1 MAGLDLA
8 GGVGRMGLGV
18 LCGQVWLLPDE
29 AVPAPLSL
37 GLEANLEWH
46 MGSGYEWHLL
56 DELQEKLWALV

>member
-1 MAGLDLA
+1 
-8 GGVGRMGLGV
+8 MGLGV